1 MWIFGSVAFI
11 ENKLPYLAI
20 TLGDDGD
27 KLMNSYY
34 KWV

>member
-1 MWIFGSVAFI
+1 MLKCEFLGI
-11 ENKLPYLAI
+11 ENELPYLAV